1 MPSTQHL
8 RLNSA
13 VGQNDGGSRAN
24 LSHPV
29 LATAKIGQILPIFAE
44 PTLPGDHFDVRISQF
59 ARFLPLVVP
68 SYVRLNYRTMSVFVP
83 YHQVADGCESYFSN
97 QKLFK
102 GVSNQIPYILNTG
115 LAGLLA
121 DNTVSVP
128 ADNVESAE
136 ILLGTN
142 TYKTFTAFGHYLV
155 KVLNLLGY
163 QWKTRNADG
172 DLVALT
178 IEPKMSAMP
187 ILAFAHAYN
196 SYLSYSATYNV
207 SALSSVLEQIK
218 RRSTESNEVTTAQL
232 KTIFTS
238 ILLTYE
244 ESIFSSAWQQP
255 YMSVPSQDYSQY
267 RNVEGVALGQSGE
280 TFEVL
285 MEDGNGAVANTN
297 PNDAISAQQMRL
309 LMKYDEYFRR
319 SNYAGSKDV
328 EQIYSRFGVKIDDY
342 KTRYPYFL
350 GESTQEVKIGDV
362 TSTSHTSEAV
372 IGDYA
377 GKAISDGNCGF
388 HFDCKDYGMLF
399 TFAWFAP
406 RPIYAN
412 GIDKEVLRL
421 TPFDFYTPE
430 FDQGFASAIQQAQ
443 FNVNSD
449 NPYTTT
455 FGYCPVYS
463 EYLYS
468 NAKIVGD
475 FKRFKGME
483 AWHFGRTSA
492 ELYNVKAQSDKLI
505 YMSNGGTPFERIFN
519 VDDTDLLDA
528 DSIYQT
534 IEVYCKAH
542 RPMKDYTG
550 KTLLGEGNIDLPN
563 MGSQIN

>member
-13 VGQNDGGSRAN
+13 VKNNDGGCRAN

-29 LATAKIGQILPIFAE
+29 LATAKIGQILPIMAE
-44 PTLPGDHFDVRISQF
+44 PTLPGDHFNVRINQF
-59 ARFLPLVVP
+59 ARFMPLSVP

-83 YHQVADGCESYFSN
+83 YHQIADGCESYFSN

-102 GVSNQIPYILNTG
+102 GVSNALPKIQNTVFNAF
-115 LAGLLA
+115 LQ
-121 DNTVSVP
+121 DNTISVP
-128 ADNVESAE
+128 AENVESAE
-136 ILLGTN
+136 ILFGTN
-142 TYKTFTAFGHYLV
+142 TYKNFTAFGHYVV
-155 KVLNLLGY
+155 KVLHLLGY
-163 QWKTRNADG
+163 RWRMKDADG
-172 DLVALT
+172 NLIAASFLPQSNAL
-178 IEPKMSAMP
+178 P

-196 SYLSYSATYNV
+196 SYLAYSATYNV
-207 SALSSVLEQIK
+207 SALSNVLELIK
-218 RRSTESNEVTTAQL
+218 RRSTEDNYVTTAEL

-244 ESIFSSAWQQP
+244 ESIFSSAWKQP
-255 YMSVPSQDYSQY
+255 YMSVPNQSYSQY
-267 RNVEGVALGQSGE
+267 RDVEGSPLAQSGSDYQ
-280 TFEVL
+280 VL
-285 MEDGNGAVANTN
+285 MEDGDGATASTHG
-297 PNDAISAQQMRL
+297 DFISAQQMRL

-350 GESTQEVKIGDV
+350 GESSQEVKIGDV
-362 TSTSHTSEAV
+362 TSTSHTAEAV

-377 GKAISDGNCGF
+377 GKAISDGQCGF
-388 HFDCKDYGMLF
+388 NFDSKDYGMLF

-406 RPIYAN
+406 RPLYAN
-412 GIDKEVLRL
+412 GIDKEVMRL

-430 FDQGFASAIQQAQ
+430 FDQGFASAIMQGQ
-443 FNVNSD
+443 FD
-449 NPYTTT
+449 TDATNPWTTS
-455 FGYCPVYS
+455 FGYHPVYS

-475 FKRFKGME
+475 FERFRGME
-483 AWHFGRTSA
+483 AWHFGRTSR
-492 ELYNVKAQSDKLI
+492 ELFDVTAQSDKLI
-505 YMSNGGTPFERIFN
+505 YMSNSGTPFERIFH
-519 VDDTDLLDA
+519 VEDTDLVDA
-528 DSIYQT
+528 DSIYMT
-534 IEVYCKAH
+534 IDVNCMAH

-550 KTLLGEGNIDLPN
+550 KTLLGEGNISLPN